1 MKIKWKFDWAMYE
14 KLERQGKKPYGLF
27 LKKAGNSAD
36 NAINPNY
43 NSDDEAEMIQ
53 ADYKTKVQQLEGGE
67 PEIQPEVQDQENRL
81 HTYEDSHR
89 VFVPENSSS
98 KPAKSKR
105 SRKNV
110 WKICGK

>member
-43 NSDDEAEMIQ
+43 NSDDEAEMI
-53 ADYKTKVQQLEGGE
+53 
-67 PEIQPEVQDQENRL
+67 
-81 HTYEDSHR
+81 
-89 VFVPENSSS
+89 
-98 KPAKSKR
+98 
-105 SRKNV
+105 
-110 WKICGK
+110 